1 MPRRLSSQAFLLF
14 AVFGVCASIGAAEL
28 GEFTVNS
35 HIGQQVVA
43 DIELT
48 GIENPAAAVQVRL
61 ASADVYRGANIDMP
75 AVLSSLNMNVMRR
88 DGKQFLHVTSL
99 KPVEADH
106 LHLFVELTDGGRRSV
121 RLATLWFTPD
131 PTPPVVVRPA
141 PVLAAAEPAMP
152 PPPKMEPAPRKA
164 VQPRAMPAS
173 PAPEPAPAPVRKAT
187 PPRPRALAT
196 AEAPPPVLP
205 RKAPE
210 PGPVV
215 AQLAKSPAA
224 PACKPQ
230 PVAAPQPDPVCAAL
244 DEKNSD
250 LREQIARLE
259 QKVKSLQGDAK
270 RKVFADPLA
279 LMAPHA
285 AKAKLVPHPTQ
296 PQNPTEPVRL
306 RQVAA
311 AQPQP
316 QPPALPWGWIAG
328 AGAAVFALI
337 GTIQFWRSK
346 RAKVMAERKATMKAR
361 ARPVPID
368 ADTPVEPTLG

>member
-1 MPRRLSSQAFLLF
+1 
-14 AVFGVCASIGAAEL
+14 
-28 GEFTVNS
+28 
-35 HIGQQVVA
+35 
-43 DIELT
+43 
-48 GIENPAAAVQVRL
+48 VQVRL

-106 LHLFVELTDGGRRSV
+106 LHLFVELNDGGRRSV

-141 PVLAAAEPAMP
+141 PVVAAAEPAMP
-152 PPPKMEPAPRKA
+152 PPPPAPKKV
-164 VQPRAMPAS
+164 VQPRAIPAS
-173 PAPEPAPAPVRKAT
+173 PAPEPAPAPVRKAAQ
-187 PPRPRALAT
+187 PRPRALPA
-196 AEAPPPVLP
+196 AEAPPPAALP

-210 PGPVV
+210 PGPVA
-215 AQLAKSPAA
+215 AQLTKAAAA

-230 PVAAPQPDPVCAAL
+230 PAASPQPDPVCAAL
-244 DEKNSD
+244 DQKNSD

-270 RKVFADPLA
+270 RKAIADPLA

-285 AKAKLVPHPTQ
+285 AKAKPGLHPAQ
-296 PQNPTEPVRL
+296 PPAPTAPVSL

-311 AQPQP
+311 AQPKPQPQP

-337 GTIQFWRSK
+337 GTIRFWRMK
-346 RAKVMAERKATMKAR
+346 RANVMAERKATMKAR

-368 ADTPVEPTLG
+368 AATPVEPTLG